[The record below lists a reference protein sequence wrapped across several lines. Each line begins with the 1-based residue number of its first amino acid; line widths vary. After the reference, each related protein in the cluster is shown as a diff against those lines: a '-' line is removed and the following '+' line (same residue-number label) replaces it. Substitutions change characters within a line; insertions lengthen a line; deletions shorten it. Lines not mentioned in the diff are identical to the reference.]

1 MSFFL
6 ADQVAPYA
14 WFPEGASSFA
24 PQVDFLFTVILWI
37 CVVFFV
43 PIVIAMGYFMW
54 VYRERPGYRGSP
66 EALHNTAI
74 EITWTVV
81 PTIVVVWVFW
91 EGAMGY
97 LDMARIP
104 KGTVDVNVTARQ
116 WYWVFKYE
124 NGGQHEFIPAEN
136 VSAKELPLLV
146 LPVDY
151 ENGGEHEV
159 IPVENVKAKEL
170 PLLVLP
176 VDRDIKMIMR
186 SEDVLHSFY
195 IPAFRVK
202 RDVVPG
208 RYNYMWF
215 HTTKEGLYDLFCT
228 EYCGENHSQMNAKVK
243 VVSQEEYKKA
253 LEKAIQEPED
263 PLARGRLLYKRQGC
277 STCHNAGAEGASGPG
292 PSYNGSWG
300 KPVQLESG
308 AEVAFDENYVRES
321 ILNPQAKARKGYGK
335 ASPMNSYAGKL
346 KDDQIDALIT
356 FIKSL
361 ENANSAT
368 KK

>member
-37 CVVFFV
+37 CIVFFV

-104 KGTVDVNVTARQ
+104 KGTVDVNVTAKKWQ
-116 WYWVFKYE
+116 WAFKYE
-124 NGGQHEFIPAEN
+124 NGG
-136 VSAKELPLLV
+136 
-146 LPVDY
+146 
-151 ENGGEHEV
+151 EHDV
-159 IPVENVKAKEL
+159 IPVENSSVKEL

-186 SEDVLHSFY
+186 SDDVLHSFY
-195 IPAFRVK
+195 IPAFRAK

-228 EYCGENHSQMNAKVK
+228 EYCGDNHSQMNAKVK

-263 PLARGRLLYKRQGC
+263 PLERGRLLYKRQGC

-308 AEVAFDENYVRES
+308 TEVAFDENYVRES

-361 ENANSAT
+361 ENANTAA

>member
-37 CVVFFV
+37 CIVFFV

-104 KGTVDVNVTARQ
+104 KGTVDVNVTAKKWQ
-116 WYWVFKYE
+116 WAFKYE
-124 NGGQHEFIPAEN
+124 NGG
-136 VSAKELPLLV
+136 
-146 LPVDY
+146 
-151 ENGGEHEV
+151 EHDV
-159 IPVENVKAKEL
+159 IPVENSSVKEL

-186 SEDVLHSFY
+186 SDDVLHSFY
-195 IPAFRVK
+195 IPAFRAK

-228 EYCGENHSQMNAKVK
+228 EYCGDNHSQMNAKVK

-263 PLARGRLLYKRQGC
+263 PLARGQLLYKRQGC

-308 AEVAFDENYVRES
+308 SEVAFDENYVRES

>member
-6 ADQVAPYA
+6 ADQVAPYT

-37 CVVFFV
+37 CIVFFV

-104 KGTVDVNVTARQ
+104 KGTVDVNVTAKKWQ
-116 WYWVFKYE
+116 WAFK
-124 NGGQHEFIPAEN
+124 
-136 VSAKELPLLV
+136 
-146 LPVDY
+146 Y

-159 IPVENVKAKEL
+159 IPVENASVKEL

-186 SEDVLHSFY
+186 SDDVLHSFY
-195 IPAFRVK
+195 IPAFRAK

-228 EYCGENHSQMNAKVK
+228 EYCGDNHSQMNAKVK
-243 VVSQEEYKKA
+243 VVSQEEYRKA

-263 PLARGRLLYKRQGC
+263 PLERGRLLYKRQGC

-308 AEVAFDENYVRES
+308 TEVAFDENYVRES

-361 ENANSAT
+361 ENANTAA

>member
-37 CVVFFV
+37 CIVFFV

-104 KGTVDVNVTARQ
+104 KGTVDVNVTAKKWQ
-116 WYWVFKYE
+116 WAFK
-124 NGGQHEFIPAEN
+124 
-136 VSAKELPLLV
+136 
-146 LPVDY
+146 Y

-159 IPVENVKAKEL
+159 IPVENASVKEL

-186 SEDVLHSFY
+186 SDDVLHSFY

-228 EYCGENHSQMNAKVK
+228 EYCGDNHSQMNAKVR
-243 VVSQEEYKKA
+243 VVSQEEYRKA

-263 PLARGRLLYKRQGC
+263 PLERGRLLYKRQGC

-308 AEVAFDENYVRES
+308 TEVAFDENYVRES

>member
-37 CVVFFV
+37 CIVFFV

-104 KGTVDVNVTARQ
+104 KGTVDVNVTAKKWQ
-116 WYWVFKYE
+116 WAFK
-124 NGGQHEFIPAEN
+124 
-136 VSAKELPLLV
+136 
-146 LPVDY
+146 Y

-159 IPVENVKAKEL
+159 IPVENASVKEL

-186 SEDVLHSFY
+186 SDDVLHSFY
-195 IPAFRVK
+195 IPAFRAK

-228 EYCGENHSQMNAKVK
+228 EYCGDNHSQMNAKVR
-243 VVSQEEYKKA
+243 VVSQEEYRKA

-263 PLARGRLLYKRQGC
+263 PLERGRLLYKRQGC

-308 AEVAFDENYVRES
+308 TEVAFDENYVRES

-361 ENANSAT
+361 ENANTAA

>member
-37 CVVFFV
+37 CIVFFV

-104 KGTVDVNVTARQ
+104 KGTVDVNVTAKKWQ
-116 WYWVFKYE
+116 WAFK
-124 NGGQHEFIPAEN
+124 
-136 VSAKELPLLV
+136 
-146 LPVDY
+146 Y

-159 IPVENVKAKEL
+159 IPVENASVKEL

-186 SEDVLHSFY
+186 SDDVLHSFY
-195 IPAFRVK
+195 IPAFRAK

-228 EYCGENHSQMNAKVK
+228 EYCGDNHSQMNAKVK
-243 VVSQEEYKKA
+243 VVSQEEYRKA

-263 PLARGRLLYKRQGC
+263 PLERGRLLYKRQGC

-300 KPVQLESG
+300 KPVQLENG
-308 AEVAFDENYVRES
+308 TEVAFDENYVRES
-321 ILNPQAKARKGYGK
+321 ILNPQANARKGYGK
-335 ASPMNSYAGKL
+335 ASPMNSYAGKF

-361 ENANSAT
+361 ENANTAA

>member
-24 PQVDFLFTVILWI
+24 PQVDFLFTAILWI
-37 CVVFFV
+37 CIVFFV

-104 KGTVDVNVTARQ
+104 KGTVDINVTAKKWQ
-116 WYWVFKYE
+116 WAFKYE
-124 NGGQHEFIPAEN
+124 NGGEHEVIPVEN

-146 LPVDY
+146 LPVD
-151 ENGGEHEV
+151 
-159 IPVENVKAKEL
+159 
-170 PLLVLP
+170 
-176 VDRDIKMIMR
+176 RDIKIIMR
-186 SEDVLHSFY
+186 SDDVLHSFY
-195 IPAFRVK
+195 IPAFRAK

-228 EYCGENHSQMNAKVK
+228 EYCGDNHSQMNAKVK

-263 PLARGRLLYKRQGC
+263 PLERGRLLYKRQGC

-300 KPVQLESG
+300 KSVQLESG
-308 AEVAFDENYVRES
+308 NEVAFDENYVRES

-356 FIKSL
+356 FIKSM
-361 ENANSAT
+361 ENATPAA

>member
-37 CVVFFV
+37 CIVFFV

-104 KGTVDVNVTARQ
+104 KGTVDVNVTAKKWQ
-116 WYWVFKYE
+116 WAFKYE
-124 NGGQHEFIPAEN
+124 NGG
-136 VSAKELPLLV
+136 
-146 LPVDY
+146 
-151 ENGGEHEV
+151 EHDV
-159 IPVENVKAKEL
+159 IPVENSSVKEL

-186 SEDVLHSFY
+186 SDDVLHSFY
-195 IPAFRVK
+195 IPAFRAK

-228 EYCGENHSQMNAKVK
+228 EYCGDNHSQMNAKVK

-253 LEKAIQEPED
+253 LEKAIQEPEE
-263 PLARGRLLYKRQGC
+263 PLARGQLLYKRQGC

>member
-37 CVVFFV
+37 CIVFFV

-104 KGTVDVNVTARQ
+104 KGTVDVNVTAKKWQ
-116 WYWVFKYE
+116 WAFKYE
-124 NGGQHEFIPAEN
+124 NGGEHDVIPVEN
-136 VSAKELPLLV
+136 SSVKELPLLV
-146 LPVDY
+146 LPV
-151 ENGGEHEV
+151 N
-159 IPVENVKAKEL
+159 
-170 PLLVLP
+170 
-176 VDRDIKMIMR
+176 RDIKMIMR
-186 SEDVLHSFY
+186 SDDVLHSFY
-195 IPAFRVK
+195 IPAFRAK

-253 LEKAIQEPED
+253 LDKAIQEPED
-263 PLARGRLLYKRQGC
+263 PLARGQLLYKRQGC

>member
-1 MSFFL
+1 MTFIL
-6 ADQVAPYA
+6 ADKVVPYA
-14 WFPEGASSFA
+14 WFPDGASSFV
-24 PQVDFLFTVILWI
+24 PQVDWLFTVIMWI

-54 VYRERPGYRGSP
+54 EFRERPGYRGSP
-66 EALHNTAI
+66 EALHNNLI

-81 PTIVVVWVFW
+81 PTMVVVWVFW

-104 KGTVDVNVTARQ
+104 KGTVDVNVTAKKWQ
-116 WYWVFKYE
+116 WAFKYE
-124 NGGQHEFIPAEN
+124 NGGEHEVVA
-136 VSAKELPLLV
+136 VTDSVVKELPLLV
-146 LPVDY
+146 LPVDTD
-151 ENGGEHEV
+151 
-159 IPVENVKAKEL
+159 VK
-170 PLLVLP
+170 
-176 VDRDIKMIMR
+176 IIMR
-186 SEDVLHSFY
+186 SDDVLHSFY

-228 EYCGENHSQMNAKVK
+228 EYCGDNHSQMLAKVK
-243 VVSQEEYKKA
+243 VVSEAEYKKA

-263 PLARGRLLYKRQGC
+263 PLLRGQLLYKRQGC
-277 STCHNAGAEGASGPG
+277 STCHNAGNEGANGPG

-300 KPVQLESG
+300 SKVTLETG
-308 AEVAFDENYVRES
+308 AEVDFDENYVRES

-346 KDDQIDALIT
+346 KDAQIDALIT

-361 ENANSAT
+361 KEAPKPS
-368 KK
+368 K

>member
-6 ADQVAPYA
+6 ADQVAPYT

-37 CVVFFV
+37 CIVFFV

-104 KGTVDVNVTARQ
+104 KGTVDVNVTAKKWQ
-116 WYWVFKYE
+116 WAFK
-124 NGGQHEFIPAEN
+124 
-136 VSAKELPLLV
+136 
-146 LPVDY
+146 Y

-159 IPVENVKAKEL
+159 IPVENSSVKEL

-186 SEDVLHSFY
+186 SDDVLHSFY

-228 EYCGENHSQMNAKVK
+228 EYCGDNHSQMNAKVR

-263 PLARGRLLYKRQGC
+263 PLERGRLLYKRQGC

-308 AEVAFDENYVRES
+308 TEVAFDENYVRES
-321 ILNPQAKARKGYGK
+321 ILNPQAKARKGFGK

-361 ENANSAT
+361 ENANSAA

>member
-37 CVVFFV
+37 CIVFFV

-104 KGTVDVNVTARQ
+104 KGTVDVNVTAKKWQ
-116 WYWVFKYE
+116 WAFKYE
-124 NGGQHEFIPAEN
+124 NGG
-136 VSAKELPLLV
+136 
-146 LPVDY
+146 
-151 ENGGEHEV
+151 EHDV
-159 IPVENVKAKEL
+159 IPVENSSVKEL

-186 SEDVLHSFY
+186 SDDVLHSFY

-228 EYCGENHSQMNAKVK
+228 EYCGDNHSQMNAKVK

-263 PLARGRLLYKRQGC
+263 PLARGQLLYKRQGC

-308 AEVAFDENYVRES
+308 SEVAFDENYVRES

>member
-6 ADQVAPYA
+6 ADKVAPYA

-37 CVVFFV
+37 CIVFFV

-104 KGTVDVNVTARQ
+104 KGTVDVNVTAKKWQ
-116 WYWVFKYE
+116 WAFK
-124 NGGQHEFIPAEN
+124 
-136 VSAKELPLLV
+136 
-146 LPVDY
+146 Y

-159 IPVENVKAKEL
+159 IPVENSSVTAL

-176 VDRDIKMIMR
+176 VDRDIKIIMR
-186 SEDVLHSFY
+186 SDDVLHSFY
-195 IPAFRVK
+195 IPAFRAK

-253 LEKAIQEPED
+253 LEKALQEPED
-263 PLARGRLLYKRQGC
+263 PLERGKRLYKRQGC

-308 AEVAFDENYVRES
+308 SEVAFDENYIRES

>member
-1 MSFFL
+1 MNFIL
-6 ADQVAPYA
+6 ADKVAPYA
-14 WFPEGASSFA
+14 WFPDGASGFVT
-24 PQVDFLFTVILWI
+24 QVDFLFTVIMWI
-37 CVVFFV
+37 CVIFFV
-43 PIVIAMGYFMW
+43 PIVIAMGYFM
-54 VYRERPGYRGSP
+54 VAFRERPGYRGSP
-66 EALHNTAI
+66 EALHNNLI

-81 PTIVVVWVFW
+81 PTIIVVWIFW

-104 KGTVDVNVTARQ
+104 TGTVDVNVTAKKWQ
-116 WYWVFKYE
+116 WAFKYE
-124 NGGQHEFIPAEN
+124 NGGEHEVVPVEDS
-136 VSAKELPLLV
+136 VVKELPLLV
-146 LPVDY
+146 LPV
-151 ENGGEHEV
+151 
-159 IPVENVKAKEL
+159 K
-170 PLLVLP
+170 
-176 VDRDIKMIMR
+176 RDIKIIMR
-186 SEDVLHSFY
+186 SDDVLHSFY
-195 IPAFRVK
+195 IPAFRAK

-208 RYNYMWF
+208 RYNYLWF
-215 HTTKEGLYDLFCT
+215 HTTKEGTYDLFCT
-228 EYCGENHSQMNAKVK
+228 EYCGDNHSQMLAKVK
-243 VVSQEEYKKA
+243 VVSEAEYKKA

-263 PLARGRLLYKRQGC
+263 PLARGQLLYKRQGC

-308 AEVAFDENYVRES
+308 SEVVFDENYVRES

-361 ENANSAT
+361 ENAGAAA
-368 KK
+368 K

>member
-37 CVVFFV
+37 CIVFFV

-104 KGTVDVNVTARQ
+104 KGTVDVNVTAKKWQ
-116 WYWVFKYE
+116 WAFKYE
-124 NGGQHEFIPAEN
+124 NGG
-136 VSAKELPLLV
+136 
-146 LPVDY
+146 
-151 ENGGEHEV
+151 EHDV
-159 IPVENVKAKEL
+159 IPVENSSVKEL

-186 SEDVLHSFY
+186 SDDVLHSFY
-195 IPAFRVK
+195 IPAFRAK

-228 EYCGENHSQMNAKVK
+228 EYCGDNHSQMNAKGK

-253 LEKAIQEPED
+253 LDKAIQEPED
-263 PLARGRLLYKRQGC
+263 PLARGQLLYKRQGC

>member
-37 CVVFFV
+37 CIVFFV

-91 EGAMGY
+91 EGAMRY

-104 KGTVDVNVTARQ
+104 KGTVDVNVTAKKWQ
-116 WYWVFKYE
+116 WAFK
-124 NGGQHEFIPAEN
+124 
-136 VSAKELPLLV
+136 
-146 LPVDY
+146 Y

-159 IPVENVKAKEL
+159 IPVENASVKEL

-186 SEDVLHSFY
+186 SDDVLHSFY
-195 IPAFRVK
+195 IPAFRAK

-228 EYCGENHSQMNAKVK
+228 EYCGDNHSQMNAKVK

-263 PLARGRLLYKRQGC
+263 PLERGRLLYKRQGC

-308 AEVAFDENYVRES
+308 TEVAFDENYVRES

-361 ENANSAT
+361 ENANTAA

>member
-104 KGTVDVNVTARQ
+104 KGTVDVNVTAKKWQ
-116 WYWVFKYE
+116 WAFK
-124 NGGQHEFIPAEN
+124 
-136 VSAKELPLLV
+136 
-146 LPVDY
+146 Y

-159 IPVENVKAKEL
+159 IPVENASVKEL

-186 SEDVLHSFY
+186 SDDVLHSFY
-195 IPAFRVK
+195 IPAFRAK

-228 EYCGENHSQMNAKVK
+228 EYCGDNHSQMNAKVK

-263 PLARGRLLYKRQGC
+263 PLERGRLLYKRQGC

-308 AEVAFDENYVRES
+308 TEVAFDENYVRES

-361 ENANSAT
+361 ENANTAA

>member
-37 CVVFFV
+37 CIVFFV

-104 KGTVDVNVTARQ
+104 KGTVDVNVTAKKWQ
-116 WYWVFKYE
+116 WAFK
-124 NGGQHEFIPAEN
+124 
-136 VSAKELPLLV
+136 
-146 LPVDY
+146 Y

-159 IPVENVKAKEL
+159 IPVENASVKEL

-186 SEDVLHSFY
+186 SDDVLHSFY
-195 IPAFRVK
+195 IPAFRAK

-228 EYCGENHSQMNAKVK
+228 EYCGDNHSQMNAKVK
-243 VVSQEEYKKA
+243 VVSQEEYRKA

-263 PLARGRLLYKRQGC
+263 PLERGRLLYKRQGC

-300 KPVQLESG
+300 KPVQLENG
-308 AEVAFDENYVRES
+308 TEVAFDENYVRES
-321 ILNPQAKARKGYGK
+321 ILNPQANARKGYGK
-335 ASPMNSYAGKL
+335 ASPMNSYAGKF

>member
-37 CVVFFV
+37 CIVFFV

-104 KGTVDVNVTARQ
+104 KGTVDVNVTAKKWQ
-116 WYWVFKYE
+116 WAFK
-124 NGGQHEFIPAEN
+124 
-136 VSAKELPLLV
+136 
-146 LPVDY
+146 Y

-159 IPVENVKAKEL
+159 IPVENASVKEL

-186 SEDVLHSFY
+186 SDDVLHSFY

-228 EYCGENHSQMNAKVK
+228 EYCGDNHSQMNAKVR

-253 LEKAIQEPED
+253 LEKAVQEPED
-263 PLARGRLLYKRQGC
+263 PLERGRLLYKRQGC

-308 AEVAFDENYVRES
+308 TEVAFDENYVRES

-361 ENANSAT
+361 ENANSAA

>member
-1 MSFFL
+1 
-6 ADQVAPYA
+6 
-14 WFPEGASSFA
+14 
-24 PQVDFLFTVILWI
+24 
-37 CVVFFV
+37 
-43 PIVIAMGYFMW
+43 
-54 VYRERPGYRGSP
+54 
-66 EALHNTAI
+66 
-74 EITWTVV
+74 
-81 PTIVVVWVFW
+81 
-91 EGAMGY
+91 MGY

-104 KGTVDVNVTARQ
+104 KGTVDVNVTAKKWQ
-116 WYWVFKYE
+116 WAFKYE
-124 NGGQHEFIPAEN
+124 NGG
-136 VSAKELPLLV
+136 
-146 LPVDY
+146 
-151 ENGGEHEV
+151 EHDV
-159 IPVENVKAKEL
+159 IPVENASVKEL

-186 SEDVLHSFY
+186 SDDVLHSFY
-195 IPAFRVK
+195 IPAFRAK

-228 EYCGENHSQMNAKVK
+228 EYCGDNHSQMNAKVK

-263 PLARGRLLYKRQGC
+263 PLERGRLLYKRQGC

-321 ILNPQAKARKGYGK
+321 ILNPQANARKGYGK
-335 ASPMNSYAGKL
+335 ASPMNSYAGKF

>member
-37 CVVFFV
+37 CIVFFV

-104 KGTVDVNVTARQ
+104 KGTVDVNVTAKKWQ
-116 WYWVFKYE
+116 WAFKYE
-124 NGGQHEFIPAEN
+124 NGG
-136 VSAKELPLLV
+136 
-146 LPVDY
+146 
-151 ENGGEHEV
+151 EHDV
-159 IPVENVKAKEL
+159 IPEENASVKEL

-186 SEDVLHSFY
+186 SDDVLHSFY
-195 IPAFRVK
+195 IPAFRAK

-228 EYCGENHSQMNAKVK
+228 EYCGDNHSQMNAKVK

-263 PLARGRLLYKRQGC
+263 PLERGRLLYKRQGC

-321 ILNPQAKARKGYGK
+321 ILNPQANARKGYGK
-335 ASPMNSYAGKL
+335 ASPMNSYAGKF

>member
-37 CVVFFV
+37 CIVFFV

-104 KGTVDVNVTARQ
+104 KGTVDVNVTAKKWQ
-116 WYWVFKYE
+116 WAFK
-124 NGGQHEFIPAEN
+124 
-136 VSAKELPLLV
+136 
-146 LPVDY
+146 Y

-159 IPVENVKAKEL
+159 IPVENASVKEL

-186 SEDVLHSFY
+186 SDDVLHSFY
-195 IPAFRVK
+195 IPAFRAK

-228 EYCGENHSQMNAKVK
+228 EYCGDNHSQMNAKVR
-243 VVSQEEYKKA
+243 VVSQEEYRKA

-263 PLARGRLLYKRQGC
+263 PLERGRLLYKRQGC

-308 AEVAFDENYVRES
+308 TEVAFDENYVRES

>member
-6 ADQVAPYA
+6 ADKVAPYA

-81 PTIVVVWVFW
+81 PTIIVVWVFW

-104 KGTVDVNVTARQ
+104 KGTVDVNVTAKKWQ
-116 WYWVFKYE
+116 WAFK
-124 NGGQHEFIPAEN
+124 
-136 VSAKELPLLV
+136 
-146 LPVDY
+146 Y

-159 IPVENVKAKEL
+159 IPVENSSVKEL

-176 VDRDIKMIMR
+176 VDRDIKIIMR
-186 SEDVLHSFY
+186 SDDVLHSFY
-195 IPAFRVK
+195 IPAFRAK

-228 EYCGENHSQMNAKVK
+228 EYCGDNHSQMNAKVK
-243 VVSQEEYKKA
+243 VVSQEEYQKA

-263 PLARGRLLYKRQGC
+263 PLERGKLLYKRQGC

-300 KPVQLESG
+300 KPVPLESG
-308 AEVAFDENYVRES
+308 SEVAFDENYVRES

-368 KK
+368 TK

>member
-37 CVVFFV
+37 CIVFFV

-104 KGTVDVNVTARQ
+104 KGTVDVNVTAKKWQ
-116 WYWVFKYE
+116 WAFKYE
-124 NGGQHEFIPAEN
+124 NGGEHDVIPVEN
-136 VSAKELPLLV
+136 SSVKELPLLV
-146 LPVDY
+146 LPV
-151 ENGGEHEV
+151 N
-159 IPVENVKAKEL
+159 
-170 PLLVLP
+170 
-176 VDRDIKMIMR
+176 RDIKMIMR
-186 SEDVLHSFY
+186 SDDVLHSFY
-195 IPAFRVK
+195 IPSFRAK

-228 EYCGENHSQMNAKVK
+228 EYCGDNHSQMNAKVK

-253 LEKAIQEPED
+253 LDKAIQEPED
-263 PLARGRLLYKRQGC
+263 PLARGQLLYKRQGC

>member
-37 CVVFFV
+37 CIVFFV

-104 KGTVDVNVTARQ
+104 KGTVDVNVTAKKWQ
-116 WYWVFKYE
+116 WAFK
-124 NGGQHEFIPAEN
+124 
-136 VSAKELPLLV
+136 
-146 LPVDY
+146 Y

-159 IPVENVKAKEL
+159 IPVENASVKEL

-186 SEDVLHSFY
+186 SDDVLHSFY
-195 IPAFRVK
+195 IPAFRAK

-228 EYCGENHSQMNAKVK
+228 EYCGDNHSQMNAKVK

-263 PLARGRLLYKRQGC
+263 PLERGRLLYKRQGC

-361 ENANSAT
+361 ENANTAA

>member
-37 CVVFFV
+37 CIVFFV

-97 LDMARIP
+97 LDMARVP
-104 KGTVDVNVTARQ
+104 KGTVDVNVTAKKWQ
-116 WYWVFKYE
+116 WAFK
-124 NGGQHEFIPAEN
+124 
-136 VSAKELPLLV
+136 
-146 LPVDY
+146 Y

-159 IPVENVKAKEL
+159 IPVENASVKEL

-186 SEDVLHSFY
+186 SDDVLHSFY

-228 EYCGENHSQMNAKVK
+228 EYCGDNHSQMNAKVR
-243 VVSQEEYKKA
+243 VVSQEEYRKA

-263 PLARGRLLYKRQGC
+263 PLERGRLLYKRQGC

-308 AEVAFDENYVRES
+308 TEVAFDENYVRES

>member
-6 ADQVAPYA
+6 ADQVAPYT

-37 CVVFFV
+37 CIVFFV

-104 KGTVDVNVTARQ
+104 KGTVDVNVTAKKWQ
-116 WYWVFKYE
+116 WAFK
-124 NGGQHEFIPAEN
+124 
-136 VSAKELPLLV
+136 
-146 LPVDY
+146 Y

-159 IPVENVKAKEL
+159 IPVENASVKEL

-186 SEDVLHSFY
+186 SDDVLHSFY

-228 EYCGENHSQMNAKVK
+228 EYCGDNHSQMNAKVR

-263 PLARGRLLYKRQGC
+263 PLERGRLLYKRQGC

-308 AEVAFDENYVRES
+308 TEVAFDENYVRES

>member
-24 PQVDFLFTVILWI
+24 PQVDFLFTAILWI
-37 CVVFFV
+37 CIVFFV

-104 KGTVDVNVTARQ
+104 KGTVDVNVTAKKWQ
-116 WYWVFKYE
+116 WAFKYE
-124 NGGQHEFIPAEN
+124 NGGEHEVIPVEN

-146 LPVDY
+146 LPVD
-151 ENGGEHEV
+151 
-159 IPVENVKAKEL
+159 
-170 PLLVLP
+170 
-176 VDRDIKMIMR
+176 RDIKIIMR
-186 SEDVLHSFY
+186 SDDVLHSFY
-195 IPAFRVK
+195 IPAFRAK

-228 EYCGENHSQMNAKVK
+228 EYCGDNHSQMNAKVK

-263 PLARGRLLYKRQGC
+263 PLERGRLLYKRQGC

-300 KPVQLESG
+300 KSVQLESG
-308 AEVAFDENYVRES
+308 TEVAFDENYVRES

-356 FIKSL
+356 FIKSM
-361 ENANSAT
+361 ENATPAA

>member
-6 ADQVAPYA
+6 ADKVAPYA

-37 CVVFFV
+37 CIVFFV

-104 KGTVDVNVTARQ
+104 KGTVDVNVTAKKWQ
-116 WYWVFKYE
+116 WAFK
-124 NGGQHEFIPAEN
+124 
-136 VSAKELPLLV
+136 
-146 LPVDY
+146 Y

-159 IPVENVKAKEL
+159 IPVENSSVTEL

-176 VDRDIKMIMR
+176 VDRDIKIIMR
-186 SEDVLHSFY
+186 SDDVLHSFY
-195 IPAFRVK
+195 IPAFRAK

-263 PLARGRLLYKRQGC
+263 PLERGKLLYKRQGC

-308 AEVAFDENYVRES
+308 SEVAFDENYIRES

>member
-37 CVVFFV
+37 CIVFFV

-104 KGTVDVNVTARQ
+104 KGTVDVNVTAKKWQ
-116 WYWVFKYE
+116 WAFKYE
-124 NGGQHEFIPAEN
+124 NGGEHDVIPVEN
-136 VSAKELPLLV
+136 SSVKELPLLV
-146 LPVDY
+146 LPV
-151 ENGGEHEV
+151 N
-159 IPVENVKAKEL
+159 
-170 PLLVLP
+170 
-176 VDRDIKMIMR
+176 RDIKMIMR
-186 SEDVLHSFY
+186 SDDVLHSFY
-195 IPAFRVK
+195 IPAFRAK

-228 EYCGENHSQMNAKVK
+228 EYCGDNHSQMNAKVK

-253 LEKAIQEPED
+253 LDKAIQEPED
-263 PLARGRLLYKRQGC
+263 PLARGQLLYKRQGC

>member
-6 ADQVAPYA
+6 ADKVAPYA

-37 CVVFFV
+37 CIVFFV

-104 KGTVDVNVTARQ
+104 KGTVDVNVTAKKWQ
-116 WYWVFKYE
+116 WAFKYE
-124 NGGQHEFIPAEN
+124 NGGEN
-136 VSAKELPLLV
+136 
-146 LPVDY
+146 
-151 ENGGEHEV
+151 EV
-159 IPVENVKAKEL
+159 IPVENSSVTEL

-176 VDRDIKMIMR
+176 VDRDIKIIMR
-186 SEDVLHSFY
+186 SDDVLHSFY
-195 IPAFRVK
+195 IPAFRAK

-263 PLARGRLLYKRQGC
+263 PLERGKLLYKRQGC

-308 AEVAFDENYVRES
+308 SEVAFDENYIRES

>member
-37 CVVFFV
+37 CIVFFV

-104 KGTVDVNVTARQ
+104 KGTVDVNVTAKKWQ
-116 WYWVFKYE
+116 WAFKYE
-124 NGGQHEFIPAEN
+124 NGG
-136 VSAKELPLLV
+136 
-146 LPVDY
+146 
-151 ENGGEHEV
+151 EHDV
-159 IPVENVKAKEL
+159 IPVENSSVKEL

-186 SEDVLHSFY
+186 SDDVLHSFY
-195 IPAFRVK
+195 IPAFRAK

-228 EYCGENHSQMNAKVK
+228 EYCGDNHSQMNAKVK

-263 PLARGRLLYKRQGC
+263 PLARGQLLYKRQGC

>member
-37 CVVFFV
+37 CIVFFV

-91 EGAMGY
+91 A
-97 LDMARIP
+97 
-104 KGTVDVNVTARQ
+104 
-116 WYWVFKYE
+116 FKYE
-124 NGGQHEFIPAEN
+124 NGG
-136 VSAKELPLLV
+136 
-146 LPVDY
+146 
-151 ENGGEHEV
+151 EHDV
-159 IPVENVKAKEL
+159 IPVENSSVKEL

-186 SEDVLHSFY
+186 SDDVLHSFY
-195 IPAFRVK
+195 IPAFRAK

-228 EYCGENHSQMNAKVK
+228 EYCGDNHSQMNAKVK

-253 LEKAIQEPED
+253 LDKAIQEPED
-263 PLARGRLLYKRQGC
+263 PLARGQLLYKRQGC